1 MLWDTTKPKWSFV
14 IDTDAY
20 SGNFERAMTGY
31 ITGLVDDYGEHMAEP
46 YIKLYGEEEPEN
58 RLGEIVEFRIREHDC
73 SGFNSPCDITAT
85 PGTKGDCNS
94 VVIFLQ
100 EKPSEVEL
108 ALLAER
114 ARKFSDLP
122 KLRDWGEHRPKIL
135 GCRLVKEETVLTEM
149 PV

>member
-1 MLWDTTKPKWSFV
+1 MRWSTKPKWSFV

-46 YIKLYGEEEPEN
+46 YIKLYGEEEPEDP
-58 RLGEIVEFRIREHDC
+58 LGKIVEFRVREHDGN
-73 SGFNSPCDITAT
+73 GFSSPCDILPTT
-85 PGTKGDCNS
+85 EDGEYNS

-100 EKPSEVEL
+100 EKPSEKEL
-108 ALLAER
+108 ALLASR

-135 GCRLVKEETVLTEM
+135 GCRLVQEETTYTAM